1 MSLKKNQHSGNMG
14 TAAKKPKAQRSR
26 RSGVKKAEL
35 IKSNQETIANVW
47 TYLNQ
52 NQLRNQNQQ
61 DSKNF

>member
-35 IKSNQETIANVW
+35 IKSNQQVIGNVW

-52 NQLRNQNQQ
+52 TQLKYQ
-61 DSKNF
+61 

>member
-1 MSLKKNQHSGNMG
+1 MG

>member
-14 TAAKKPKAQRSR
+14 SAAKKPKAQRSR
-26 RSGVKKAEL
+26 RSGIKKAEL

-52 NQLRNQNQQ
+52 NQLKNQNQQ
-61 DSKNF
+61 DL